1 MSREVE
7 ENSGQQDGEVNEDP
21 AESEARMRERLLR
34 RAKYRI
40 RKKSPP
46 EAEAGKQSDSTSQL
60 TAHVT
65 GTSEAVEEST
75 GEVEPSPA
83 KVEKVTFSLGAQVQS
98 PSLQSDDVFQMESV
112 DSEARVEPETGEKKS
127 MVELSKGASA
137 TVSDIS
143 CENVGG
149 EEPGVKKEE
158 PEVKKEKTI
167 EEPGTPVQD
176 ERVEELERE
185 VRLP

>member
-7 ENSGQQDGEVNEDP
+7 ENSGQQDGEANEDP

-46 EAEAGKQSDSTSQL
+46 EAEAGKQSDSASQL
-60 TAHVT
+60 TEHVT

-83 KVEKVTFSLGAQVQS
+83 KVEKVTFSLGAQLQS

-127 MVELSKGASA
+127 VVELSKGTSA

-143 CENVGG
+143 RDDVGG